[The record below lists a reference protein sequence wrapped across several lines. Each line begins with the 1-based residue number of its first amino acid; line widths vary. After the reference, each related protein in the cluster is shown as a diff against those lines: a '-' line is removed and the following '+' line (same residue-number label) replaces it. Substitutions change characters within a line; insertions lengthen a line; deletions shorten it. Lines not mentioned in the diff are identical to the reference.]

1 MTHIS
6 ARGRWLPWV
15 TPWVMAVMSGLLVF
29 FAQMGP
35 STVGAGPALA
45 APTTTFGKASH
56 VYDRATQQLSDT
68 PGATNP
74 QDRSSRSSAARA
86 PWEIWVVRHKPVS
99 SGAAEAGSGAR
110 FVVGAGGETT
120 MFLRAGTESLE
131 VTEHAALR
139 MTQRGISIDAAES
152 TLGQPSFQYFHQG
165 VWKTGY
171 YDPSSRIFIGTVD
184 GRLTTVINNASPN
197 YIANLQAATP

>member
-99 SGAAEAGSGAR
+99 SGAAEAAGGAGDHIVLGLEAHGLEATAAKVGGRTLLSDPEWMGTLQRAVGDSSTKFTVSLDGLSGSSTYSQIAGAAQRGAASGA
-110 FVVGAGGETT
+110 
-120 MFLRAGTESLE
+120 
-131 VTEHAALR
+131 H
-139 MTQRGISIDAAES
+139 DARRVRRVACS
-152 TLGQPSFQYFHQG
+152 
-165 VWKTGY
+165 
-171 YDPSSRIFIGTVD
+171 D
-184 GRLTTVINNASPN
+184 
-197 YIANLQAATP
+197 